1 MLLIEKGENRMSMKW
16 LLIIL
21 GALCAC
27 HTAPEYVIKGKLA
40 NYSGRIF
47 LITSN
52 QEKKN
57 DTLAFVDVKNGIFE
71 IRGQVQKPVLAR
83 LRTEKGDFNIPV
95 FLENT
100 LFSLDVDLT
109 NSRKYVFTGGRLQAL
124 RERFR
129 IEVEDS
135 IQMRENVLQQEYRK
149 ASDNDDL
156 FGVMH
161 VRALMADLDSVYEDK
176 EDAFLRE
183 NDNIVAAGLL
193 HERLTELLRGKT
205 LRRKFELLGD
215 SAKSSCVGKELE
227 FYLSRE
233 RSVGVIAPDFTLN
246 TPEGKPVSLYSVKT
260 KVKILDFWA
269 SWCGPCRAE
278 NPNVKKVY
286 EKYHDVGLEI
296 ISVSLDSKKERWL
309 QAIEQDGLPW
319 IHVSDL
325 LGWECMA
332 AKLYGVHG
340 VPFLLVLDEDNRII
354 ATGLR
359 GKELEE
365 FVAKAIL

>member
-1 MLLIEKGENRMSMKW
+1 MNMKLLFIV
-16 LLIIL
+16 L

-40 NYSGRIF
+40 NYSGKVF
-47 LITSN
+47 LIVSN
-52 QEKKN
+52 QEVKN
-57 DTLAFVDVKNGIFE
+57 DTLAFVEVKDGMFE
-71 IRGQVQKPVLAR
+71 LRGQVREPVYAR
-83 LRTEKGDFNIPV
+83 LQTEKGDFRIPV
-95 FLENT
+95 FLENSS
-100 LFSLDVDLT
+100 FSLDADWA
-109 NSRKYVFTGGRLQAL
+109 SPKEYVFTGGKLQSL
-124 RERFR
+124 REQFKR
-129 IEVEDS
+129 EVEDS
-135 IQMRENVLQQEYRK
+135 IQMQENTLRQEYRK
-149 ASDNDDL
+149 AADDENL

-161 VRALMADLDSVYEDK
+161 VRALMADLDSVYESK
-176 EDAFLRE
+176 EEAFLRE
-183 NDNIVAAGLL
+183 HDNIVAAALL
-193 HERLTELLRGKT
+193 HERLTELLREKT

-215 SAKSSCVGKELE
+215 SAKSSLVGKELE

-233 RSVGVIAPDFTLN
+233 RSVGAIAPDFSMN
-246 TPEGKPVSLYSVKT
+246 TPEGQPVSLYSVKA

-286 EKYHDVGLEI
+286 EKYHDAGLEI

-309 QAIEQDGLPW
+309 KAIEQDGLPW

-325 LGWECMA
+325 LGWECTA

-359 GKELEE
+359 GKELDECVGNAMMKRE
-365 FVAKAIL
+365 